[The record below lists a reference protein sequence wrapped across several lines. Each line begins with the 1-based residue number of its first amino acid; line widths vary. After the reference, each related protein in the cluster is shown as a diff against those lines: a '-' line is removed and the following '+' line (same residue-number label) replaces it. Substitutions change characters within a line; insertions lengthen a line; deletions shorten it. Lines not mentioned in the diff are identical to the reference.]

1 MQALSQRRRFS
12 CLSPAR
18 AILDAHFVRRQV
30 VGKNL
35 SCDDEHPP
43 AAAAASPRLS
53 GKSLREQLKQAID
66 GLLLR
71 DSGKN
76 AIDVGRFGSLLRRC
90 ASAKALGEGRRL
102 HERIALAGYDRD
114 TYLGN
119 NLVQMY
125 GKCGRLGDAIAAFE
139 RIETPNIY
147 SLNTMISAFAQ
158 NGHLHHART
167 LFSKMPLWDAISW
180 TAILVACAQSCNLD
194 DARSLFRQM
203 PVRDVVAW
211 NAMVA
216 AFAQNGLMQEALELF
231 REMDFQGVGP
241 DKVSYLSVIQAL
253 DAPAGIAVAKIIHS
267 TIVASGEDYKSDVV
281 LGTALVDMYGKCGS
295 AQEAFQVFQEMP
307 EKNVVTWTA
316 MVAAYAQNGH
326 LADAEAVFQDMPVK
340 NTVSWNAMITAY
352 AQNRRLSKAR
362 EIFDAMNT
370 RDLNSWNIMIAMYAS
385 SSSGEGGHVESL
397 KLFKRMV
404 VEGFH
409 PDKFSY
415 VGVLDACA
423 SIPSIVEG
431 RMIHAAVVE
440 AGLDRD
446 IVVGNALMNLY
457 AKCGNLEE
465 SRAVFE
471 QIPAPNHLVAW
482 NTMMASYSKNGCFWE
497 ALELFV
503 AMILRGVDPD
513 EITFVSVI
521 FSCSHGGRYEDGCS
535 FFVSMQLDFGIQPV
549 RDHFMCMIDLLARA
563 GQLRDAEELI
573 QGMPVE
579 ADDVAMRTLLGA
591 YKTHG
596 DSHRAKEGLD
606 QIDFTEQLNSLVE

>member
-1 MQALSQRRRFS
+1 MGGNCKGVISLTTCLRIIALMFAPGQWEAAK
-12 CLSPAR
+12 PHGAGEEGK
-18 AILDAHFVRRQV
+18 V

-35 SCDDEHPP
+35 SCDDEHPA

-53 GKSLREQLKQAID
+53 DKSLREQLKQAID

-158 NGHLHHART
+158 NGHLQKAHT
-167 LFSKMPLWDAISW
+167 LFRKMPLWDAISW
-180 TAILVACAQSCNLD
+180 TAIL
-194 DARSLFRQM
+194 
-203 PVRDVVAW
+203 
-211 NAMVA
+211 
-216 AFAQNGLMQEALELF
+216 NGLMQEALELF
-231 REMDFQGVGP
+231 REMDFQGVEP

-267 TIVASGEDYKSDVV
+267 TIVASGEDYNCDVV

-340 NTVSWNAMITAY
+340 NTVSWNAMVTAY
-352 AQNRRLSKAR
+352 TQNRRLSKAR
-362 EIFDAMNT
+362 EMFDAMIT

-503 AMILRGVDPD
+503 AMVLRGVDPD

-596 DSHRAKEGLD
+596 DSHRAKEQLD
-606 QIDFTEQLNSLVE
+606 QIDFTEQLNSLVETIN